1 MRLQRLKLIVLLMIT
16 GLGLA
21 LFLSGGRTPAA
32 RANIAGPPAGN
43 SGAPGETACNNCHVQ
58 ETGSGFFTVLA
69 PSTYAPGTTYQITVR
84 HTTNDNTRR
93 RWGFQLTA
101 LTSVN
106 IRAGDLATTGANV
119 RILTGGPGGARQYAE
134 HTEVGTFAGFGSPVS
149 WTFNWTAPATN
160 LGPVTFYAAGLQANN
175 NGNETGDQIYTAS
188 AVSQSAAGGDF
199 SVGATPATQTVQ
211 TGSSTSFNVNV
222 TPSGSFTSTVNLS
235 VSGLPA
241 NATPTFTPASVANG
255 SGASTLNITTNS
267 FATPGSYPLT
277 ITGVGGALTH
287 TANVT
292 LNITPGPT
300 TFQFFAANF
309 NTFEGDS
316 SALGPGSAI
325 VTITRSGDTSVTS
338 SVDFATADG
347 SALQRTDFTGSSGTL
362 TFTAGE
368 TSKLFVVIITD
379 DKYSEAPETIN
390 LALSNPSSGAVL
402 GSPTTATL
410 TINDND
416 VGTPTT
422 NPIDGA
428 LFFVQQHYSDFLNRV
443 PDQAGWD
450 FWTAQVTSCG
460 SDAACINSRRIGVS
474 AAYFVELEFQQTGS
488 VVYRF
493 YRAAFGVRPAPDQ
506 SRVLLDY
513 PDFSRD
519 RAQLVGGPQLEQST
533 VDLANR
539 FVLRA
544 AFLASYPA
552 SMSNA
557 QFVNKLFDTANLMPY
572 VTERQAEIDAMTN
585 TGRTRAQVLLNLINI
600 QAFKDREFNPSF
612 VLMQYFG
619 YLRRDPDQGGYDFW
633 LSVLNQQPVNA
644 RGMVCAFI
652 TSTEYQER
660 FSSISTRNNTLCNGN
675 P

>member
-1 MRLQRLKLIVLLMIT
+1 MRLKTFKLLVLCLFS
-16 GLGLA
+16 GAGLA

-32 RANIAGPPAGN
+32 FANIAGPPAGN
-43 SGAPGETACNNCHVQ
+43 SGAPGETTCNNCHIQ
-58 ETGSGFFTVLA
+58 EIGSGFFTILA

-101 LTSVN
+101 LTSANVK
-106 IRAGDLATTGANV
+106 AGNLATTGANI

-134 HTEVGTFAGFGSPVS
+134 HTETGTFAGFGSPVS

-160 LGPVTFYAAGLQANN
+160 VGPVTFYAAGLQANN

-188 AVSQSAAGGDF
+188 TVSQSAAGGDF
-199 SVGATPATQTVQ
+199 SLEATPATQTVQ
-211 TGSSTSFNVNV
+211 TGSGTSFDVTV
-222 TPSGSFTSTVNLS
+222 TPSGGFATAVNLS

-255 SGASTLNITTNS
+255 SGASTLSITTNS

-292 LNITPGPT
+292 LNITAGPPV
-300 TFQFFAANF
+300 FQFFAANF

-316 SALGPGSAI
+316 SPLGPGSAI
-325 VTITRSGDTSVTS
+325 VTVTRSGDTNAIASVE
-338 SVDFATADG
+338 FATTDG
-347 SALQRTDFTGSSGTL
+347 SALQRTDFTSASGTL
-362 TFTAGE
+362 TFAAGE
-368 TSKLFVVIITD
+368 TSKLFVVIVTD
-379 DKYSEAPETIN
+379 DKYSEAPETVN
-390 LALSNPSSGAVL
+390 LTLSSPSSGAIL
-402 GSPTTATL
+402 GSPTTSTL

-428 LFFVQQHYSDFLNRV
+428 LFFVQQHYADFLNRV

-450 FWTAQVTSCG
+450 FWTAQITDCG
-460 SDAACINSRRIGVS
+460 SNAACINSRRIGVS
-474 AAYFVELEFQQTGS
+474 AAYYVELEFQLTGS
-488 VVYRF
+488 VVYRL
-493 YRAAFGVRPAPDQ
+493 YRAAYGSRPAPDQ
-506 SRVLLDY
+506 SRVKLDY
-513 PDFSRD
+513 ADFTRD
-519 RAQLVGGPQLEQST
+519 RPNIVGGPALAQST
-533 VDLANR
+533 LDFTNR
-539 FVLRA
+539 FVQRP
-544 AFLASYPA
+544 AFLVEYPTT
-552 SMSNA
+552 MTNA
-557 QFVNKLFDTANLMPY
+557 QFVNKLFDTANLTPY
-572 VTERQAEIDAMTN
+572 LAERQAEIDAMN
-585 TGRTRAQVLLNLINI
+585 TQGRTRTQVLLNVIDI

-633 LSVLNQQPVNA
+633 LNVLNQQPVNA

-660 FSSISTRNNTLCNGN
+660 FSSVSTRNNTLCNGN